1 MALPGPGRRNGRQ
14 FIATPTGS
22 LDLSLADLEAPERV
36 YRIPQR
42 SPLRRR
48 LYFPDEKDHSAD
60 FLPLPYLG
68 LGAKLSRGW
77 ATYLIILVLFLA
89 VRLLLHGI
97 TMDTMAQDA
106 KDQLAQG
113 CQAVERVGTALLSS
127 PHRAATQA
135 NELAT
140 RAAQAVIER
149 TADSLVLMVTIIE
162 EVVVFLLSL
171 FRSLEICLVDLV
183 VQGSL
188 GLLRAGMAEL
198 QAAFNQAMT
207 KTIDELKAQVN
218 KVVDVA
224 NKLSSASN
232 SILDA
237 IFGKED
243 TVPKV
248 EYPNTSSWQVQIP
261 DSVVSS
267 VTEATAKVPKL
278 KDIQQAL
285 LAEVRQPFEGL
296 KEKIRSL
303 VDQRTANITAVPV
316 PRARAAQFCDN
327 STGQNTID
335 GLAHAAQAI
344 VFIGAGVLLFIAL
357 LLLVTNLYLIYH
369 HHHFTVGLALQFPH
383 GFTQQPPWQAVHDI
397 STGVMYP
404 LVYRFNAYVHRR
416 VPNKAQAHLLRWW
429 AQYVTHLPS
438 LACLG
443 AGILGLIV
451 VYSQVIGLNHLRS
464 EFTPPMARGLDT
476 FRQDVVRAFTGHM
489 QNASVALAAKVN
501 DPLADLESFAN
512 DDLFGPIRTGADQL
526 QVSLGVVVNDT
537 RSGITLAFGETP
549 FYDAALDF
557 VNCTFLQKLG
567 ALSHLAAF
575 VSNHTKV
582 NLPRIDDDLLVVGQ
596 DTLNETLADFNAALV
611 GTYVGTPEAVELY
624 YANSTYASAKALDQ
638 LQVLGTVAVLNDT
651 PVAQAVANWEY
662 RLKLPLSPVPSTVF
676 SARQN
681 SDASWASTQASSL
694 TRWPWSL
701 RSNATG
707 PLSWNQEQLLATVGY
722 NLHRFR
728 AYSDADLRRA
738 KASGGYTGGLVGKL
752 LDQYIRLLTAEVPFL
767 IVLVCV
773 WGVLVLGAT
782 GRTASA
788 WWLWRHKQG

>member
-1 MALPGPGRRNGRQ
+1 MGLPGPSRRNGRQ
-14 FIATPTGS
+14 FGAMPVGS
-22 LDLSLADLEAPERV
+22 LGHSLVDLEAPERV

-42 SPLRRR
+42 SPLRQH
-48 LYFPDEKDHSAD
+48 LYFPEEKNHLGNAW
-60 FLPLPYLG
+60 PRPYLG

-89 VRLLLHGI
+89 VRLLLHGLTI
-97 TMDTMAQDA
+97 DTMAQGA
-106 KDQLAQG
+106 KDQLTQS
-113 CQAVERVGTALLSS
+113 CLAVERVGTALLSS

-162 EVVVFLLSL
+162 EVIVFLLSL

-198 QAAFNQAMT
+198 QEAFNQVMAT
-207 KTIDELKAQVN
+207 TIGELKTQVN

-243 TVPKV
+243 AVPAID
-248 EYPNTSSWQVQIP
+248 YPDTSSWQVQIP
-261 DSVVSS
+261 DSVVNS

-285 LAEVRQPFEGL
+285 LAKVRQPFEGL
-296 KEKIRSL
+296 KATIRSL
-303 VDQRTANITAVPV
+303 VDQSTVNITAVPV
-316 PRARAAQFCDN
+316 PRTRGAQFCDN
-327 STGQNTID
+327 GTGQDTIED
-335 GLAHAAQAI
+335 LAHAARVI
-344 VFIGAGVLLFIAL
+344 VFVGAGILFLIAL
-357 LLLVTNLYLIYH
+357 LLLGSNLYLIYH
-369 HHHFTVGLALQFPH
+369 HHRFTIGLAQQFPH
-383 GFTQQPPWQAVHDI
+383 GFTQQLPWKAVHDI
-397 STGVMYP
+397 YTGVAHP

-416 VPNKAQAHLLRWW
+416 VPDQAKAHLVRWW
-429 AQYVTHLPS
+429 VQYVTHMPS

-443 AGILGLIV
+443 AGILGLVV
-451 VYSQVIGLNHLRS
+451 VYSQVVGLNHLRS
-464 EFTPPMARGLDT
+464 EFIPPMARGLDT
-476 FRQDVVRAFTGHM
+476 FRQDVVRTLTGHM
-489 QNASVALAAKVN
+489 QNASVALAAQIN
-501 DPLADLESFAN
+501 DPLANLEAFAN

-526 QVSLGVVVNDT
+526 RASLDVVVNDT
-537 RSGITLAFGETP
+537 QSGIALAFGETP

-575 VSNHTKV
+575 VSNHTKIH
-582 NLPRIDDDLLVVGQ
+582 LPRIDDDLLVVGQ
-596 DTLNETLADFNAALV
+596 GTLNKTLADFNAALV
-611 GTYVGTPEAVELY
+611 GAYVGPPEAVESY
-624 YANSTYASAKALDQ
+624 YTNSTYASAKVLDQ
-638 LQVLGTVAVLNDT
+638 LQVLATVAVLNDT
-651 PVAQAVANWEY
+651 PATQAVASWEH
-662 RLKLPLSPVPSTVF
+662 RLKLPLDPVPPAVV
-676 SARQN
+676 SAKQGN
-681 SDASWASTQASSL
+681 DTLLASTRALGL
-694 TRWPWSL
+694 TRWAWRLAAS
-701 RSNATG
+701 ATG
-707 PLSWNQEQLLATVGY
+707 PLSPNQVQLIATVGY
-722 NLHRFR
+722 NLPRFR
-728 AYSDADLRRA
+728 VYSDAELRRA

-767 IVLVCV
+767 LVLVCV

-788 WWLWRHKQG
+788 WWLWQRKQG